1 MSALSTTSNSII
13 QQTILQAKN
22 AVNSMIQLINDNKIL
37 EASNYLL
44 DDTYF
49 IRPTGNPL
57 TKANWLQMLSSPDV
71 KVVSNKLVQ
80 WNFADVSPDNTW
92 VYLCYTTHSVFN
104 YMGTDTHGPKF
115 VNMEKIKKIA
125 KKVKSR
131 RGQFDTELLIRLS
144 RGGFKIA
151 EAPIKHFETRKN

>member
-1 MSALSTTSNSII
+1 MSALSTTSNSVN
-13 QQTILQAKN
+13 QQNILQAKN
-22 AVNSMIQLINDNKIL
+22 AVNSMIELINDNKIL

-80 WNFADVSPDNTW
+80 WNFADISPDNTW

-104 YMGTDTHGPKF
+104 YMGNDNDDISVFTALVKNTKDGWKLSYAQRSSGRSPQDSLPKF
-115 VNMEKIKKIA
+115 
-125 KKVKSR
+125 
-131 RGQFDTELLIRLS
+131 
-144 RGGFKIA
+144 
-151 EAPIKHFETRKN
+151 